1 MLTTMATIKDIATIT
16 NVSIS
21 TVSRVL
27 NYDPNL
33 AVTYETKRKIFETAE
48 QLNYTKHIKK
58 KKENKVSL
66 TNIAVIQWLDSN
78 EEIDDIYYM
87 SIRIG
92 VEKRAAELGYN
103 VLKMTTEANGVPDDV
118 EGILAIGKFD
128 EKSVN
133 KIAQLNKN
141 VVFIGTNYPLNGFD
155 TINGDF
161 SQATEI
167 ALSHLIS
174 HGHKKI
180 GFIGAEDEQN
190 LFGYRKYKS
199 PAIYTF
205 RDYMK
210 AHQLFNESYFFFENS
225 FESNL
230 QVGYDLMNKAL
241 NTLQDLPTAFFVVN
255 DVIAIGCMNAIR
267 EHQLS
272 VPQDISII
280 SINDLSVS
288 QFLTPALTTV
298 KVFTEEMGEAGV
310 NTLKERIEADQ
321 PISKR
326 IILSTELIKRNTVKN
341 LLKKRFIYLTIIHTK
356 K

>member
-1 MLTTMATIKDIATIT
+1 MATIKDIANKA

-27 NYDPNL
+27 NYDSTL
-33 AVTYETKRKIFETAE
+33 SVGTETKRKIFETAE
-48 QLNYTKHIKK
+48 MLNYTKHIKK
-58 KKENKVSL
+58 NRENKRSL
-66 TNIAVIQWLDSN
+66 VNIAIIQWLDSN

-103 VLKMTTEANGVPDDV
+103 ILKMTTGINNIPDDI

-128 EKSVN
+128 ETSVN
-133 KIAQLNKN
+133 KIAKLHKN

-167 ALSHLIS
+167 ALAHLIQQ
-174 HGHKKI
+174 GHKKI
-180 GFIGAEDEQN
+180 GFIGAEDKKN
-190 LFGYRKYKS
+190 LYGYRKYKS
-199 PAIYTF
+199 PAICTF
-205 RDYMK
+205 IDYMQ
-210 AHQLFNESYFFFENS
+210 ANNLFNEDLFFFESN

-230 QVGYDLMNKAL
+230 QIGYKLMNQAIRTL
-241 NTLQDLPTAFFVVN
+241 NHLPTAFFVVN
-255 DVIAIGCMNAIR
+255 DVIALGCMNALR
-267 EHQLS
+267 EHNLT
-272 VPQDISII
+272 VPQDVSII

-298 KVFTEEMGEAGV
+298 KVFTEEMGEIGV
-310 NTLKERIEADQ
+310 NTLKERIEADHT
-321 PISKR
+321 ISKR
-326 IILSTELIKRNTVKN
+326 IVLSTELIIRDTVRN
-341 LLKKRFIYLTIIHTK
+341 LLEE
-356 K
+356 